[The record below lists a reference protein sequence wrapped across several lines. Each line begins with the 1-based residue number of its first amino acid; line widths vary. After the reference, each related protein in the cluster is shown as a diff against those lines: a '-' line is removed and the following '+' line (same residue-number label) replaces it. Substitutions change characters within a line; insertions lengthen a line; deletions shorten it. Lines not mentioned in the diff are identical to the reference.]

1 MGRIVIILTLLLW
14 GCTSSLETDNE
25 FQGKYHIQRIE
36 AYNALTNDLIT
47 TISEQDLY
55 LLRFSKGQYVE
66 LRMELNGQVIWRL
79 EGDQEDIKQTLEWQ
93 RMTLPP
99 NFVSRDIWSA
109 TAYNLSKF
117 ESMIFARLNISEYV
131 MVF

>member
-1 MGRIVIILTLLLW
+1 
-14 GCTSSLETDNE
+14 
-25 FQGKYHIQRIE
+25 
-36 AYNALTNDLIT
+36 
-47 TISEQDLY
+47 
-55 LLRFSKGQYVE
+55 
-66 LRMELNGQVIWRL
+66 MELNGQVIWRL

-131 MVF
+131 MVFENGDITNTLNGLVDEDVQVKIYMYMTDIG